1 MPVEYTKNLV
11 GKPIVKFDCPECRL
25 RLSAMLSEAG
35 SHEKCPECGQGFRV
49 PGQQKLKQAEE
60 ARRLAREAKAAAK
73 LKKLDVA
80 KTQKIKG
87 VGSNDDLSHVGS
99 GVLAQQQAGPTQELD
114 ARWLLDP
121 DESQDG
127 PQVQDDPE
135 MQDVRSSESGGLH
148 SSPSGN
154 AEFAVP
160 TGVNEHS
167 VAEHAG
173 DQLADSGVTANAV
186 TPNHGRL
193 AGGGSGR
200 PMNFGRSS
208 SKAWWKDS
216 VRFEDVSVSRYPA
229 LMAFRNL
236 MVLLWWIMMICA
248 LVGFVGNPV
257 MLMYRGYTTYSKS
270 NRYYNTE
277 LEPYSNLTIENLL
290 SEREQGKGLTA
301 EKASRLFAELSK
313 YEYRGFSAQNQINQ
327 NQVVSPQVLTS
338 VANAWRVWTKAKTA
352 EINQD
357 RPSGL
362 MSFLWILFLIL
373 VYWIAQVVGMV
384 IYSIVILVP
393 PECIKLAIDIEQG
406 VRGGSESPSN

>member
-1 MPVEYTKNLV
+1 M
-11 GKPIVKFDCPECRL
+11 
-25 RLSAMLSEAG
+25 
-35 SHEKCPECGQGFRV
+35 
-49 PGQQKLKQAEE
+49 
-60 ARRLAREAKAAAK
+60 
-73 LKKLDVA
+73 
-80 KTQKIKG
+80 
-87 VGSNDDLSHVGS
+87 
-99 GVLAQQQAGPTQELD
+99 
-114 ARWLLDP
+114 
-121 DESQDG
+121 QDG
-127 PQVQDDPE
+127 PQVQDDPQ
-135 MQDVRSSESGGLH
+135 MQDVRSSESGVVH
-148 SSPSGN
+148 SSRSGS
-154 AEFAVP
+154 AEFSVA
-160 TGVNEHS
+160 TRKNEHS
-167 VAEHAG
+167 IAEHSVGEHAS
-173 DQLADSGVTANAV
+173 DELADSGVVANAV

-200 PMNFGRSS
+200 PIHVGRSS

-236 MVLLWWIMMICA
+236 MVLLWWVMMICA

-257 MLMYRGYTTYSKS
+257 LLMYSGYTTYSKS

-277 LEPYSNLTIENLL
+277 LEPYSNLTVENLL
-290 SEREQGKGLTA
+290 AEREQGKGLTA
-301 EKASRLFAELSK
+301 ENASRLFAELSK
-313 YEYRGFSAQNQINQ
+313 YEYRGFLAQNQINQ

-338 VANAWRVWTKAKTA
+338 VANDWRAWTKAKKA

-357 RPSGL
+357 RTSGL